1 MKTELNLEL
10 HTDND
15 GIKYYELS
23 KGTPLY
29 RTLEQQDGELESKPT
44 FFALN
49 AETVKENYSKKGH
62 GYPHKFILKQ
72 DVKLIALDVE
82 NLKFYEKATDIQKEL
97 KKYYGMN
104 KQNIIR
110 DSDNTGDT
118 KVLKY
123 ICDHYKKTYHG
134 YYADQMETHNGSMH
148 AEVGLCN
155 NKKLMMTRT
164 MIKLSDSEIE
174 NFKLAMISKKDKQ
187 LRSKRAKTTRDT
199 IEIKTPIMPPK
210 MTSLSPMSPMALN
223 FGDDD
228 DLQFSPVKKL
238 SFGGRRRTKRMIK
251 KRSKTRKR
259 FRKTI
264 V

>member
-29 RTLEQQDGELESKPT
+29 RTLEHENGELESKPT

-49 AETVKENYSKKGH
+49 PETVKENYSKKGH
-62 GYPHKFILKQ
+62 GYPHKFTLNQ
-72 DVKLIALDVE
+72 DVKLIALDV
-82 NLKFYEKATDIQKEL
+82 NNPIFYEKAIKIQKEL
-97 KKYYGMN
+97 EKHYGMN
-104 KQNIIR
+104 KQKRIR

-118 KVLKY
+118 KVLKH
-123 ICDHYKKTYHG
+123 ICDHYKKTYQG
-134 YYADQMETHNGSMH
+134 YYADQMETHDGSMH

-187 LRSKRAKTTRDT
+187 LRSKRAKKRMDT
-199 IEIKTPIMPPK
+199 IGIKSPIK
-210 MTSLSPMSPMALN
+210 MTSLSPMALN

-238 SFGGRRRTKRMIK
+238 SFGGRRTKRM
-251 KRSKTRKR
+251 KRKATNTRKQR
-259 FRKTI
+259 FRKGGN
-264 V
+264 

>member
-10 HTDND
+10 HIDND

-23 KGTPLY
+23 KRTPLY
-29 RTLEQQDGELESKPT
+29 RTLEHENGELESKPT

-49 AETVKENYSKKGH
+49 PETVKENYSKKGH
-62 GYPHKFILKQ
+62 GYPYKFKLNQ
-72 DVKLIALDVE
+72 DIKLIALDVD
-82 NLKFYEKATDIQKEL
+82 NPKFYEKAIKIQTEL
-97 KKYYGMN
+97 RNHYGMN
-104 KQNIIR
+104 KSKRIR

-118 KVLKY
+118 KVLKH

-134 YYADQMETHNGSMH
+134 YYADQMETHDGFMH

-155 NKKLMMTRT
+155 NKNLLTTDT
-164 MIKLSDSEIE
+164 MINLTKSEIE
-174 NFKLAMISKKDKQ
+174 TIKSAMMSKKDKQ
-187 LRSKRAKTTRDT
+187 SRKRAKKTRDT

-210 MTSLSPMSPMALN
+210 ILSLSPMSPMALN

-238 SFGGRRRTKRMIK
+238 SFGGRRRTKRVRRK
-251 KRSKTRKR
+251 ATKTRKR

>member
-29 RTLEQQDGELESKPT
+29 RTLEHENGELESKPT

-49 AETVKENYSKKGH
+49 PETVKENYSKKGH
-62 GYPHKFILKQ
+62 GYPHKFTLNQ
-72 DVKLIALDVE
+72 DVKLIALDV
-82 NLKFYEKATDIQKEL
+82 NNPIFYEKAIKIQKEL
-97 KKYYGMN
+97 EKHYGMN
-104 KQNIIR
+104 KQKRIR

-118 KVLKY
+118 KVLKH
-123 ICDHYKKTYHG
+123 ICDHYKKTYQG
-134 YYADQMETHNGSMH
+134 YYADQMETHDGSMH

-187 LRSKRAKTTRDT
+187 LRSKRAKKRMDT
-199 IEIKTPIMPPK
+199 IGIKTPIMPPK
-210 MTSLSPMSPMALN
+210 ILSLSPMSPMALN

-228 DLQFSPVKKL
+228 DLPVKKL
-238 SFGGRRRTKRMIK
+238 SFGGRRRTKRVRR

-264 V
+264 M

>member
-62 GYPHKFILKQ
+62 GYPHKFTLNQ
-72 DVKLIALDVE
+72 DVKLIALDV
-82 NLKFYEKATDIQKEL
+82 NNPIFYEKAIKIQKEL
-97 KKYYGMN
+97 EKHYGMN
-104 KQNIIR
+104 KQKRIR

-118 KVLKY
+118 KVLKH
-123 ICDHYKKTYHG
+123 ICDHFPDYHG
-134 YYADQMETHNGSMH
+134 YFADQMHTPDSFMH

-155 NKKLMMTRT
+155 NGKSNLVNNGT
-164 MIKLSDSEIE
+164 MINLTKSEIE
-174 NFKLAMISKKDKQ
+174 DIILKMMDKQ
-187 LRSKRAKTTRDT
+187 LRSKRAKKTRDT

-210 MTSLSPMSPMALN
+210 ILSLSPMSPMALN

-228 DLQFSPVKKL
+228 DLSPVKKL

-259 FRKTI
+259 FRKRGN
-264 V
+264 

>member
-23 KGTPLY
+23 KGTSLY
-29 RTLEQQDGELESKPT
+29 RTLERVKGELESKPT

-49 AETVKENYSKKGH
+49 PETVKENYKAH

-72 DVKLIALDVE
+72 DVKLIALDVD
-82 NLKFYEKATDIQKEL
+82 NPKFYEKAIKIQKEL
-97 KKYYGMN
+97 EKHYGMN
-104 KQNIIR
+104 KPKRIR

-118 KVLKY
+118 KVLKH
-123 ICDHYKKTYHG
+123 ICDHFPDYHG
-134 YYADQMETHNGSMH
+134 YFADQMHTPDSFMH

-155 NKKLMMTRT
+155 NGKSNLVNNGT
-164 MIKLSDSEIE
+164 MINLTKSEIE
-174 NFKLAMISKKDKQ
+174 DIILKMMDKQ
-187 LRSKRAKTTRDT
+187 LRSKRAKKTRDT

-228 DLQFSPVKKL
+228 DLSPVKKL

-259 FRKTI
+259 FRKRGN
-264 V
+264 

>member
-29 RTLEQQDGELESKPT
+29 RTLEHENGELESKPT

-62 GYPHKFILKQ
+62 GYPHKFTLNQ
-72 DVKLIALDVE
+72 DVKLIALDV
-82 NLKFYEKATDIQKEL
+82 NNPLFYEKATDIQKEL
-97 KKYYGMN
+97 KKHYGMN
-104 KQNIIR
+104 KQKRIR

-118 KVLKY
+118 KVLKH
-123 ICDHYKKTYHG
+123 ICKHFSDYHG
-134 YYADQMETHNGSMH
+134 YYADQMETHDGSMH

-187 LRSKRAKTTRDT
+187 LRSKRAKKRMDT
-199 IEIKTPIMPPK
+199 IEIKSPIK
-210 MTSLSPMSPMALN
+210 MTSLSPMALN

-238 SFGGRRRTKRMIK
+238 SFGGRRTKRM
-251 KRSKTRKR
+251 KRKATNTRKQR
-259 FRKTI
+259 FRKGGN
-264 V
+264 